1 MIDKTFEKNDA
12 FKKMITIG
20 SLCSNANLDP
30 IKIIDKKEI
39 PLDFINVPVDLDY

>member
-1 MIDKTFEKNDA
+1 MHDKSFEKNDA
-12 FKKMITIG
+12 FSKLISIG

-39 PLDFINVPVDLDY
+39 KLD